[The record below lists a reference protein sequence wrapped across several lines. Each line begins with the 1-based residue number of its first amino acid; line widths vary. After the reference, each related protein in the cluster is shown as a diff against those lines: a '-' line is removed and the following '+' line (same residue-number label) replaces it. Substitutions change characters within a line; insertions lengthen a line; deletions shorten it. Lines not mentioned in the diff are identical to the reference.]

1 MNNDYN
7 KKLDKQE
14 LFLIIRCSNN
24 VVNTINKN
32 NPNWEEVYNKV
43 KTLMDV
49 TYTLSPYNNSFN
61 ASSQRIEGWSI
72 TGPAFYLHG

>member
-14 LFLIIRCSNN
+14 LFLIIQCSNN
-24 VVNTINKN
+24 VVHTINKN

-61 ASSQRIEGWSI
+61 ASS
-72 TGPAFYLHG
+72 